1 MDYGLLLKGIAGLYS
16 AVAGEKAAGAA
27 KRAAARDDAMR
38 PYRAGYAAQ
47 LAALSADPSKIKET
61 PGYKFALQQGEE
73 TLQRRAG
80 AQGKLGSGSEKEELQ
95 QFSEM
100 FAGDYLRSEEQR
112 LAELAGVGRAPTA
125 LRGQQ
130 EATRLQSES
139 LASIG
144 YGLEHAYKAYTG

>member
-1 MDYGLLLKGIAGLYS
+1 MDFGALLKGLAGVYS
-16 AVAGEKAAGAA
+16 AVQGVKAGNAA

-47 LAALSADPSKIKET
+47 LAALSADPSKIKEM

-80 AQGKLGSGSEKEELQ
+80 AQGKLGSGSEKSELA

-100 FAGDYLRSEEQR
+100 FAGQYLQSEQQR
-112 LAELAGVGRAPTA
+112 LAGLAGADLPPTA
-125 LRGQQ
+125 LAGQL
-130 EATRLQSES
+130 EANKLRSQS
-139 LASIG
+139 LASLG